1 MKRIVGV
8 DEAGRGPL
16 AGPVVAGAV
25 ILPEGFNHPL
35 IKDSK
40 KLSLKQRIDAYKI
53 ITDSAIGWKVIAVGP
68 KRIDEMN
75 ILRASL
81 WAMAKA
87 ASYLS
92 PDIILVDGNQLI
104 PTETEQKCII
114 GGDASEPAISA
125 ASILAKVTRDRLMG
139 TLDARFPVYGFQK
152 HFGYPTALHRNAL
165 EEHGPSKIHRFSF
178 RGVLQNK
185 EKKSLEET
193 IGKAW

>member
-1 MKRIVGV
+1 MKIAGV

-25 ILPEGFNHPL
+25 ILPDGFYHPL

-40 KLSLKQRIDAYKI
+40 KLSIKQRAEAYQI
-53 ITDSAIGWKVIAVGP
+53 ITDNALAWKVISVGS

-87 ASYLS
+87 ASYLK
-92 PDIILVDGNQLI
+92 PDLILVDGNQLI
-104 PTETEQKCII
+104 PTLTEQKCII
-114 GGDASEPAISA
+114 GGDSSEPSISA

-139 TLDARFPVYGFQK
+139 ILSERFPVYGFQK
-152 HFGYPTALHRNAL
+152 HFGYPTALHKKAI

-178 RGVLQNK
+178 RGVAKAPSKAN
-185 EKKSLEET
+185 LESSPG
-193 IGKAW
+193 IYW

>member
-1 MKRIVGV
+1 MRRVVGV

-25 ILPEGFNHPL
+25 ILPDGFTHPL
-35 IKDSK
+35 IRDSK
-40 KLSLKQRIDAYKI
+40 KLSLKQRLEAYKI
-53 ITDSAIGWKVIAVGP
+53 ITENALGWKVIAVGA

-87 ASYLS
+87 AFYLS

-104 PTETEQKCII
+104 PTKTEQKCII
-114 GGDASEPAISA
+114 GGDASEPSISA

-139 TLDARFPVYGFQK
+139 ILDLRFPVYGFQK

-165 EEHGPSKIHRFSF
+165 KEFGPSKIHRLSF
-178 RGVLQNK
+178 RGVVQNK
-185 EKKSLEET
+185 AEKNMEEINRT
-193 IGKAW
+193 SW